1 MLQTVKSSVSFN
13 LYFWV
18 KNFLTISLC
27 SSTLRQQRLTYT
39 DRRRND
45 KDYFFYL
52 NPFFLFYSCS
62 YMGSFTFPPSQIQS
76 LLRNNLMIFF
86 HSVIKI
92 CLASFSL
99 ISLFLKE
106 YNSLFKIGKLY
117 LHLPIKLTKHYQA
130 MFFFFNLKN

>member
-86 HSVIKI
+86 
-92 CLASFSL
+92 SFSNQNL
-99 ISLFLKE
+99 FGLFLFDQPFSE
-106 YNSLFKIGKLY
+106 RVQLFIQNRE
-117 LHLPIKLTKHYQA
+117 IILTSSNQINKTLSSYV
-130 MFFFFNLKN
+130 FFF